1 MNLSESGCPG
11 FKDFQDCDCLIFCW
25 YQNLKIEEYLTQR
38 RKDAKMQRKIR
49 SLKITS
55 CKSSN
60 PGYPDS
66 DKKF

>member
-1 MNLSESGCPG
+1 MSESGFSG
-11 FKDFQDCDCLIFCW
+11 FQDFQDCDFLIFCW

-55 CKSSN
+55 RKSYN

-66 DKKF
+66 